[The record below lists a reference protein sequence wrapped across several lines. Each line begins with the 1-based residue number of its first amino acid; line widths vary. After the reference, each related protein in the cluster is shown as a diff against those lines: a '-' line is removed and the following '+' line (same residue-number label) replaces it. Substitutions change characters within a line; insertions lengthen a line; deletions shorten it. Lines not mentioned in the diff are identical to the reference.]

1 LCALRSRA
9 RCAQS
14 EGITTLKTEEYLI
27 QTADRCNRLAQAGRE
42 IADNLEALRD
52 ELMAKAVELDTN
64 REKKQKAAR

>member
-1 LCALRSRA
+1 MRPFWFAYA
-9 RCAQS
+9 AQS
-14 EGITTLKTEEYLI
+14 KRDLMSKTEDYLI

-42 IADNLEALRD
+42 IADDLEVLRD